1 MLQSIRENIKGV
13 GAWIIVLFL
22 CVPFAFW
29 GISQYFDTNASTSA
43 ATVNGEEISDF
54 ALEQAYQQRYRQLL
68 QAFGDQ
74 LPADLINEQ
83 ALRSEQLNQL
93 IMEELLRQKMRDA
106 GYRAS
111 DEQLRERILSVPAFQ
126 ENGKFSPEL
135 YRQTLSAAGRSPTTF
150 EALLRRDLAL
160 EQLQQG
166 VVASEFATP
175 REAAIVM
182 AIEEQGRRHSAVI
195 VPDESFT
202 DAVEITNDDVADYY
216 ESNKMRF
223 LTEETVDAAYVE
235 LTKDRFAGQIEVSDE
250 TLRELYSSRADRYA
264 SQEQRAASHILIA
277 GDDEAARAK
286 AEAVLERI
294 QSGEDFAAV
303 AAEVSDDTVS
313 AEEGGSLGLIQRGQL
328 EGAFEEALFS
338 MQEGEI
344 SGPVQTDFGFHIIR
358 LDDIKAPELPAFEE
372 IRDEL
377 AADYQA
383 EQAQERFEE
392 AVRQLADAAFR
403 DDGSLGTAAE
413 ELDLEIQE
421 ITDVKRNAGP
431 GLAQNAEVR
440 EALFSDS
447 VLKDGLNSD
456 PIQLSDEHVVVVR
469 VTDHQ
474 PAEPKP
480 LAAVEDQVRQQLRA
494 ERATEMAR
502 AKANEILERAR
513 AGESLADIAA
523 TEEFTFRDESVTY
536 RQTPDISAAY
546 AEALF
551 SAEYPVDGPTLAMTP
566 VENNDFV
573 VFQLSEVLPGNF
585 AGLTASEQETRQRT
599 LGQREASVA
608 TAAYLAEMRES
619 ADVTVRGQSREPTQE

>member
-13 GAWIIVLFL
+13 GAWLIALFL

-29 GISQYFDTNASTSA
+29 GINQYFSGTASSAA
-43 ATVNGEEISDF
+43 ATVNGEEITSF
-54 ALEQAYQQRYRQLL
+54 AVEQAYQQRYRQLL

-83 ALRSEQLNQL
+83 ALRREQLNQL

-111 DEQLRERILSVPAFQ
+111 DEQLRERIRDIPAFQ
-126 ENGKFSPEL
+126 ENGEFSAER
-135 YRQTLSAAGRSPTTF
+135 YRQALTMAGRSPAAF
-150 EALLRRDLAL
+150 EALMRRDIAL
-160 EQLQQG
+160 QQLQQG

-175 REAAIVM
+175 REAAVVM

-195 VPDESFT
+195 VPDEAFT
-202 DAVEITNDDVADYY
+202 DAVEINDADVAEYY
-216 ESNKMRF
+216 ENNKTRF

-235 LTKDRFAGQIEVSDE
+235 LTKDAFTGDIEVSEE

-264 SQEQRAASHILIA
+264 SQEQRAASHILVA

-286 AEAVLERI
+286 AEEALKRI
-294 QSGEDFAAV
+294 QAGEDFAAV
-303 AAEVSDDTVS
+303 AAEMSEDPVS

-338 MQEGEI
+338 MKEGEVR
-344 SGPVQTDFGFHIIR
+344 GPVKTDFGFHIIR

-377 AADYQA
+377 AADYRA
-383 EQAQERFEE
+383 ERAQDRFEE
-392 AVRQLADAAFR
+392 AVRSLADAAFR

-413 ELDLEIQE
+413 ELDLEIQSIE
-421 ITDVKRNAGP
+421 NVTRNAGP
-431 GLAQNAEVR
+431 GLAGNAEVR

-447 VLKDGLNSD
+447 VLQDGLNSD
-456 PIQLSDEHVVVVR
+456 PIQLSGERVVVVR

-480 LAAVEDQVRQQLRA
+480 LDAVEEQVRQQLHG
-494 ERATEMAR
+494 ERATEIAR
-502 AKANEILERAR
+502 AKANEILERAK
-513 AGESLADIAA
+513 AGESLADIARA
-523 TEEFTFRDESVTY
+523 EGLTFREESVTY

-551 SAEYPVDGPTLAMTP
+551 SAEYPADGETLAMTP
-566 VENNDFV
+566 VESNDFV
-573 VFQLSEVLPGNF
+573 VFRVSEVLPGNY
-585 AGLTASEQETRQRT
+585 AGLTTSEKEARQRS
-599 LGQREASVA
+599 LEQREASAA
-608 TAAYLAEMRES
+608 TAAYLAELRNS
-619 ADVTVRGQSREPTQE
+619 AEITVRGETLEPGQE